1 MGNVSALKIVESPE
15 AMTLAAFDL
24 AMALAEFDVTEAA
37 LAEIK
42 QYEALEIQDSKS
54 ESQVRKCRQVVRTM
68 RTDIDKR
75 RKELKAP
82 LLAHG
87 KLIDQTAKELTAR
100 LLPTETCLDEKIKA
114 VEAIAETARAE
125 KMAAEKIRTDAI
137 LAEITAMENITS
149 AAQVYGLSAGDVFE
163 HLTRLEQ
170 FSVEKDFFEEFF
182 DNTIS
187 AKEKQLEIVRACYER
202 TLKWEA
208 DQKAQAQVEAA
219 NKAESDRLAQIA
231 LLQERSA
238 KEEAG
243 RLATEKASIKAEK
256 ASIEAEIAR
265 LAAEKIVSERRA
277 IEVEWLGVAMSMDAA
292 WMNSAYRI
300 NDQIDMERLI
310 LRDLEHSQAIDLNDQ
325 IDLGQTMADD
335 ITKARLEALVPDK
348 AKLIE
353 FANSINLF
361 TAEMKTDQGR
371 TMAFWINSQ
380 IDELK
385 AELISGIETI

>member
-1 MGNVSALKIVESPE
+1 MGTALRVVETE
-15 AMTLAAFDL
+15 VT
-24 AMALAEFDVTEAA
+24 EFDVTEAV
-37 LAEIK
+37 LQEIK
-42 QYEALEIQDSKS
+42 EYEALEVTDSKS
-54 ESQVRKCRQVVRTM
+54 EAVVRKARQFVRTL
-68 RTDIDKR
+68 RTDITKR
-75 RKELKAP
+75 QKELKAQ
-82 LLAHG
+82 
-87 KLIDQTAKELTAR
+87 LILERRRIDGMAEQLISR
-100 LLPTETCLDEKIKA
+100 ILPTEQNLDVKIKA
-114 VEAIAETARAE
+114 IEAIAESAKAE
-125 KMAAEKIRTDAI
+125 RMALEKVRVAGI

-149 AAQVYGLSAGDVFE
+149 AAQIYGLSAGEVFE
-163 HLTRLEQ
+163 HLTSLEQ

-243 RLATEKASIKAEK
+243 RLATEK